1 MPKKVTVEDL
11 ARMVQRGFDETAQ
24 KADVEKL
31 ENRVYKIE
39 SAIIQISDTL
49 AAMRKDIYEIK
60 TRYVYRDEFEDALA
74 RLSLVEKRVGIKSG
88 KSNIGSNH
96 ILNLGEENVL

>member
-88 KSNIGSNH
+88 K
-96 ILNLGEENVL
+96 

>member
-1 MPKKVTVEDL
+1 
-11 ARMVQRGFDETAQ
+11 MVQRGFDETAQ

-88 KSNIGSNH
+88 K
-96 ILNLGEENVL
+96 